1 MSQVHLSVALSDT
14 KAIIKVVGRANF
26 ECCEYLKRFCL
37 RILAKNEKELIFDM
51 TSCQAMDS
59 TFMGT
64 LTQFSLDALRKKR
77 TIEMVNLSPENKKN
91 LESLGLKK
99 LFKLSDDKKD
109 SLTTDFKDL
118 ERGEVSQ
125 EEHKAN
131 VLNAH
136 QVLIDVHEPNRQEFQ
151 DIITFLTE
159 NPE

>member
-1 MSQVHLSVALSDT
+1 
-14 KAIIKVVGRANF
+14 
-26 ECCEYLKRFCL
+26 
-37 RILAKNEKELIFDM
+37 
-51 TSCQAMDS
+51 
-59 TFMGT
+59 
-64 LTQFSLDALRKKR
+64 
-77 TIEMVNLSPENKKN
+77 MVNLSPENKKN

-99 LFKLSDDKKD
+99 MFKFSDDKKD

-125 EEHKAN
+125 EEHKVN